1 MTTTQIPP
9 TTTNDTTPEE
19 PAPGLYGPRG
29 WTTRTPLWYLLR
41 TFPTQPVYQ
50 PDGSL
55 LPGYLLTDGA
65 PREEYVTF
73 AGLTCEAALDL
84 LEWLPAQAL
93 EDRQNNGPTLR
104 SLLRACAAS
113 GDRLLLC
120 GYGIGPQRSDERV
133 SVEALWLRDEDLGCY
148 RVSPEHDAG
157 CQCENLWKVVAARYQ
172 LDAAAVPDEI
182 LRMAPPWGGGESG
195 WWFWW
200 D

>member
-1 MTTTQIPP
+1 M
-9 TTTNDTTPEE
+9 
-19 PAPGLYGPRG
+19 A
-29 WTTRTPLWYLLR
+29 
-41 TFPTQPVYQ
+41 
-50 PDGSL
+50 
-55 LPGYLLTDGA
+55 
-65 PREEYVTF
+65 
-73 AGLTCEAALDL
+73 
-84 LEWLPAQAL
+84 PAQAL

-133 SVEALWLRDEDLGCY
+133 SVEALWLRDEDLGGY

-157 CQCENLWKVVAARYQ
+157 CQCESLWKVVAARYQ